1 MNTDL
6 RGRPLRDLRISVTD
20 RCTFRCV
27 YCMPREQYDGHQYL
41 PRSEILTFDEIATVV
56 RAAVSLGVSKV
67 RLTGGEPLL
76 RRDVTTLVAMIASI
90 DGVEDLA
97 MTTNAH
103 LLEPLAAD
111 LARAGL
117 DRITISL
124 DGLDDDVVSGLI
136 DTDVTVATVLAA
148 IEAAERSG
156 LDPIKINTVVL
167 RGANEH
173 QVVPLL
179 EHFRFSG
186 HTVRFI
192 EYMDVGTTNRWD
204 VSDVVSSKEL
214 IERISD
220 QWPVEPIGRAH
231 ASDVADRYRFID
243 GGGEIGFISSVSSP
257 FCGDCAR
264 MRLSAE
270 GSVYTCLFATTG
282 TDVKAVLRSGGD
294 EGAVAD
300 VMAAV
305 WRTRDDRYSEVRGG
319 VLLPDPRVEM
329 SYIGG

>member
-1 MNTDL
+1 MNTDR

-56 RAAVSLGVSKV
+56 RAAVSLGVTKV

-76 RRDVTTLVAMIASI
+76 RRDITTLVGMIASI
-90 DGVEDLA
+90 EGIEDLA

-111 LARAGL
+111 LAAAGL
-117 DRITISL
+117 DRITVSL
-124 DGLDDDVVSGLI
+124 DGLDDEVVSRLI
-136 DTDVTVATVLAA
+136 DTDVPVATVLEG
-148 IEAAERSG
+148 IEAADRSG
-156 LDPIKINTVVL
+156 LGPIKINTVIL

-179 EHFRFSG
+179 DHFRFSG
-186 HTVRFI
+186 HVVRFI

-204 VSDVVSSKEL
+204 ASDVVSSREL
-214 IERISD
+214 IERIS
-220 QWPVEPIGRAH
+220 QRWPIEPIGRAH
-231 ASDVADRYRFID
+231 ASDVADRYRFVD
-243 GGGEIGFISSVSSP
+243 GAGEIGFISSVSSP

-270 GSVYTCLFATTG
+270 GSIYTCLFATSG

-294 EGAVAD
+294 EGTVARVMAD
-300 VMAAV
+300 VWGA
-305 WRTRDDRYSEVRGG
+305 REDRYSELRGG
-319 VLLPDPRVEM
+319 VPLPDPRVEM